1 MKRNE
6 TQLNATLFI
15 SVAINNECIRLEKM
29 KLSAVSHICG
39 QIDWFS
45 EWKKLLAILNYD
57 AIFCDISRNA
67 RIMWIKLFANRI
79 ISGPHG
85 ETGKLYV
92 DISREWK
99 RLIAQFLW
107 QKYIFGRGI
116 VRISRILIRDIERNQ
131 TKKRTLTEHTHTH
144 ESSSDQFRKNVI
156 GYNGAWLYA
165 VVNTSMHECQ
175 TIAITIE
182 SEWVQ

>member
-67 RIMWIKLFANRI
+67 RIMWIKLFASIFVAKVYFRSRNCSHFSHSH
-79 ISGPHG
+79 SGH
-85 ETGKLYV
+85 
-92 DISREWK
+92 R
-99 RLIAQFLW
+99 
-107 QKYIFGRGI
+107 
-116 VRISRILIRDIERNQ
+116 
-131 TKKRTLTEHTHTH
+131 TKPNKKKNIDRTHTHT
-144 ESSSDQFRKNVI
+144 RIVI
-156 GYNGAWLYA
+156 R
-165 VVNTSMHECQ
+165 SISKECYWIQ
-175 TIAITIE
+175 WRLTVRR
-182 SEWVQ
+182 S